1 MKNMQ
6 KIYAFLGIIILVLG
20 IYVWNLSIK
29 PKPFELRKPE
39 KNDELSERNIVK
51 IRVDSLTKIIDLVY
65 EDDATVS
72 MADDDRFQV
81 KLRNQGNS
89 ITNFYND
96 NPRLLE
102 TDDDR
107 FSIKHEKNIV
117 EASFKI
123 ETAGQIKYAFVP
135 TDVVYKLSE
144 LAYNK

>member
-20 IYVWNLSIK
+20 IYVWNLSMK

-51 IRVDSLTKIIDLVY
+51 IRVDSLTKIIDLAY

-72 MADDDRFQV
+72 MADADVFQV

-107 FSIKHEKNIV
+107 FSIKHEKNTI

-123 ETAGQIKYAFVP
+123 ETAGQVKYAFVP

>member
-1 MKNMQ
+1 MKNMP
-6 KIYAFLGIIILVLG
+6 KIYAFLGVIILVLG

-29 PKPFELRKPE
+29 PKPFELRKPD
-39 KNDELSERNIVK
+39 KTDELSERNIIK
-51 IRVDSLTKIIDLVY
+51 IRVDSLTKIIDLAY

-107 FSIKHEKNIV
+107 FSIKHEKNTV

-123 ETAGQIKYAFVP
+123 ETAGQVKYAFVP

>member
-1 MKNMQ
+1 MKNMP
-6 KIYAFLGIIILVLG
+6 KIYAFLSIIILVLG

-39 KNDELSERNIVK
+39 KTDELSERNIIK
-51 IRVDSLTKIIDLVY
+51 IRVDSLAKIIDLAY
-65 EDDATVS
+65 EKDATVS
-72 MADDDRFQV
+72 ASDAGFFQV

-107 FSIKHEKNIV
+107 FSIKHDKNVI

-123 ETAGQIKYAFVP
+123 ETAGQVKYAFVP

>member
-1 MKNMQ
+1 MKNMK

-51 IRVDSLTKIIDLVY
+51 IRVDSLTKIIDLAY
-65 EDDATVS
+65 EDDATIS

-107 FSIKHEKNIV
+107 FSIKHEKNTV

-123 ETAGQIKYAFVP
+123 ETTGQVKYAFVP

>member
-1 MKNMQ
+1 MKNLQ
-6 KIYAFLGIIILVLG
+6 KTYAFLGIVILVLG

-29 PKPFELRKPE
+29 PTSFQLRKSE
-39 KNDELSERNIVK
+39 KSDELSERNIVK
-51 IRVDSLTKIIDLVY
+51 IRVDSLTKIIGLAY
-65 EDDATVS
+65 EDDATIS
-72 MADDDRFQV
+72 MSDSDIFQV

-89 ITNFYND
+89 ISNFYND

-102 TDDDR
+102 TVDER
-107 FSIKHEKNIV
+107 FSIKHEKNMI

-123 ETAGQIKYAFVP
+123 EISEQIKYAFVP

>member
-1 MKNMQ
+1 MQ